1 MALEAQKTVV
11 GMNQK
16 DMINFLKP
24 LWRVITFPFVLI
36 YNILAFPILA
46 LRRMFRFLSIEPEDR
61 PVMEAFSSLASEQEA
76 RQSLWDHVEIL
87 RAHLLRIV
95 IAIAIGVA
103 ISFYFAVPLMGYL
116 AIPVGGLENLQAI
129 EVTEELSVFMRV
141 ALTSGIAIMLPYIAF
156 ELWLFA
162 APGLRARERK
172 FSLIGIPFATILF
185 IGGMAF
191 TFYVLLPTALP
202 FLSGFTSIAE
212 FWTARQYFSFIT
224 GLMIWIGLFF
234 EFPLVI
240 YILSS
245 IGFIEPKIL
254 AGQWRLAIV
263 LISIIAAVITP
274 TIDPVTM
281 GLVMLP
287 MTILYFV
294 SIGLSYIAYAGRR
307 RKAMSEMLDSEV
319 QDQPNVQI

>member
-1 MALEAQKTVV
+1 
-11 GMNQK
+11 MNQK
-16 DMINFLKP
+16 DMTNFLRV
-24 LWRVITFPFVLI
+24 LWRVITFPFVVI
-36 YNILAFPILA
+36 FNILAFPVRA
-46 LRRMFRFLSIEPEDR
+46 LRRIYGFLNIEPEDR

-76 RQSLWDHVEIL
+76 RQSLWDHVEVL

-95 IAIAIGVA
+95 IAIAIGVG
-103 ISFYFAVPLMGYL
+103 ISFYFTVPLMGYL

-172 FSLIGIPFATILF
+172 FSLIGIPFAALLF
-185 IGGMAF
+185 LGGMAF
-191 TFYVLLPTALP
+191 TYYVLLPTALP
-202 FLSGFTSIAE
+202 FLGGFTNIAE
-212 FWTARQYFSFIT
+212 FWTAREYFGFIT

-234 EFPLVI
+234 EFPLVV

-245 IGFIEPKIL
+245 IGFIEPKVL

-307 RKAMSEMLDSEV
+307 RKAMSEMLDPEV